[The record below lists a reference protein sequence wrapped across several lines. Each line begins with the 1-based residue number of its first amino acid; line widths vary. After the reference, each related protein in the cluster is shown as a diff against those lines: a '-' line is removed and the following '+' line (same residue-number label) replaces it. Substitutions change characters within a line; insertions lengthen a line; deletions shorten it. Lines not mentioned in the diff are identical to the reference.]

1 MALSQV
7 ALLVAG
13 KQSSYI
19 FNYQQQESLVVILA
33 VMCTAGTARITVGT
47 VVTAR
52 ITFLHVFIRSS
63 NIRLSYILSR
73 LFIISR
79 VYLEPT

>member
-33 VMCTAGTARITVGT
+33 VMCTAGMLVLRGSLLVLLLLRGSLSFTSLSAVQIYDFH
-47 VVTAR
+47 
-52 ITFLHVFIRSS
+52 IFLAVYSSFHGFI
-63 NIRLSYILSR
+63 
-73 LFIISR
+73 
-79 VYLEPT
+79 